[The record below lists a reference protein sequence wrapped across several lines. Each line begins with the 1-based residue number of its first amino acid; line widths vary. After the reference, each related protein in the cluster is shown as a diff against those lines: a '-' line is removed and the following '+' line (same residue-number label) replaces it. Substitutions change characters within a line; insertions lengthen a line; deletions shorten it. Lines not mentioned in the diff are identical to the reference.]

1 MNEVV
6 TKEDIKI
13 ENMIYEI
20 RGKQVMLDSDLA
32 RLYKCKNGTKEINQ
46 AVRNSPEKFPERFSF
61 VLNDS
66 EMDDLRSKFLTSSL
80 NKHGGRRYNIR
91 VFTEQ
96 GVAMLA
102 TILRTKV
109 ATEVSIQIMD
119 AFVAM
124 RKYISTNLLE
134 QKYINNLVLE
144 DHDKIKALEDSFSK
158 LEEKRKSTE
167 IYFNGQIYDAY
178 SKIQE
183 IFKCANKSLVIIDAY
198 ADNTILDITKR
209 LNINV
214 TIITKPNNLLTSQ
227 DIEKYNK
234 QYNNLTVIFDNTFH
248 DRYFILDDDIIYHCG
263 ASINRIGYKT
273 FSITLIGDAEV
284 GSSLIN
290 KVKDLIKASIIN

>member
-20 RGKQVMLDSDLA
+20 RSKQVMLDSDLA

-214 TIITKPNNLLTSQ
+214 TIITKPNNLLTPQ